1 MTNPPPP
8 AAPRRRHRIWP
19 WIVAALLT
27 PVVFAG
33 WFAWSLFHLNSEA
46 RLLRDELAAAT
57 GGGWHARVQ
66 LHASP
71 VLLLAVRAVV
81 SHVDDVPADARQAL
95 AAVRSVC
102 VGVYERTEDPGL
114 RNGPAPWA
122 DIDAKMARRG
132 WTRVVEV
139 IDDRE
144 QVLIYLPADRT
155 QAHPSRICLAVHD
168 GRELVVVAGA
178 FRPDALAELVGREL
192 NTRLPR
198 RL

>member
-1 MTNPPPP
+1 MNNPPLLAVPP
-8 AAPRRRHRIWP
+8 RRHRIWP
-19 WIVAALLT
+19 WIVAILLT

-57 GGGWHARVQ
+57 GGGWHTKVQ
-66 LHASP
+66 IHASP

-95 AAVRSVC
+95 AAVRSAC

-114 RNGPAPWA
+114 RSGPAPWA
-122 DIDAKMARRG
+122 EIDARMARRG

-139 IDDRE
+139 IDARE

-155 QAHPSRICLAVHD
+155 QARPSRICLAVHD
-168 GRELVVVAGA
+168 GRQLVVVAGT
-178 FRPDALAELVGREL
+178 FRPDALAGLIGREL
-192 NTRLPR
+192 DSRLPR